1 VEILPE
7 QNRLISTRMLL
18 IGAIAFNVIAMCLA
32 EMQRY
37 GLSEKNRD
45 TLIRLEKERSAE
57 QSKRID
63 QLNKTISSL
72 EKDTSEL
79 RWSMGA
85 LQILARS
92 ATDRRRVE
100 AEIARQLNEGK
111 TIILQFDDN
120 VTEDR
125 DEGRIR
131 CGPSTDKGYLGV
143 FIASEKYSISY
154 DKNLHEWRGSG
165 PSQSSAYNPKTGTC
179 ADRKAIYGPKE
190 LGSVVQPS
198 SGAIILWG
206 SAFQLDGL
214 DVLIS
219 GRRVGSIGSID

>member
-1 VEILPE
+1 MPE

-37 GLSEKNRD
+37 GLSEKNRE
-45 TLIRLEKERSAE
+45 TLVRLEKEWSAE
-57 QSKRID
+57 QSGRID

-72 EKDTSEL
+72 EKQTNEL

-85 LQILARS
+85 LQILAGS
-92 ATDRRRVE
+92 GTDRRRIE
-100 AEIARQLNEGK
+100 AEIARRLDEGK
-111 TIILQFDDN
+111 TIVLQFDDN
-120 VTEDR
+120 VGEGR

-131 CGPSTDKGYLGV
+131 CGPTEKEGYLGV
-143 FIASEKYSISY
+143 FAASEKYSISY
-154 DKNLHEWRGSG
+154 DKNSHEWKGRG
-165 PSQSSAYNPKTGTC
+165 PAYSSAYNPKIGTC
-179 ADRKAIYGPKE
+179 ADRTATYGPKE

-198 SGAIILWG
+198 SGAIVLWG

-214 DVLIS
+214 DVMKS
-219 GRRVGSIGSID
+219 GQKVGSIGSID